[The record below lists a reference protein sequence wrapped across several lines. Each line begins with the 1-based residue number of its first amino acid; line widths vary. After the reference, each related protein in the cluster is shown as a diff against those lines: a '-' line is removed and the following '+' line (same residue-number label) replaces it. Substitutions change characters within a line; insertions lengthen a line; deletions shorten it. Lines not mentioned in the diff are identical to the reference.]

1 MPRSERVGET
11 YRAIFLE
18 LPISVMAVAGHA
30 IVEAGIDE
38 EIGGNITIETKG
50 ECVFPLQF

>member
-18 LPISVMAVAGHA
+18 LPISVMAVAGYA